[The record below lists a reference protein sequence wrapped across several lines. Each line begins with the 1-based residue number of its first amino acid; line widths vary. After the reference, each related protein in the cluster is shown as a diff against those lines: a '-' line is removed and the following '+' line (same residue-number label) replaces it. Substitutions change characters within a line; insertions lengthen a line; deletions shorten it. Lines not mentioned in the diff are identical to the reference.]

1 MNKIL
6 SYYRLCAISSKSNQL
21 KPFINMLDVKAI
33 NTILTKEQQ
42 EILFVYD
49 SSNISEDYL
58 KYNESIIGAGDEDD
72 LIENFTIDVD
82 YKSIKTKKEK
92 NKIKQIPLSVL
103 DEFKI
108 TII

>member
-1 MNKIL
+1 
-6 SYYRLCAISSKSNQL
+6 
-21 KPFINMLDVKAI
+21 MLDVKAI